1 MRLEQDEIEE
11 LSAASKYMIL
21 WAEARRSDLI
31 LSAVGCEERLA
42 WNIRFEW
49 EEEIK
54 WEEMAD

>member
-42 WNIRFEW
+42 
-49 EEEIK
+49 
-54 WEEMAD
+54 